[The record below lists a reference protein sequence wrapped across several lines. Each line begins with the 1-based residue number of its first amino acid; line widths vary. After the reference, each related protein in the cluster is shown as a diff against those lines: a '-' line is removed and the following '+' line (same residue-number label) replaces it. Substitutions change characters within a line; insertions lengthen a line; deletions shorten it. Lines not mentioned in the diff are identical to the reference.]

1 VAIGYRGIRT
11 NEKEIQLK
19 NKKLIAATIATGVAI
34 SLGTASVSSAD
45 DRGFGRGADLSTVL
59 NGLKDRGT
67 LTQSQVDAIE
77 SALKDSKSAAR
88 AEMVAAKDA
97 FTKVLTD
104 TLGISASDLMA
115 RMKAGETLASIAG
128 SKKDALISAIV
139 AFQTKTIDDAL
150 AAGKI
155 TGDQA
160 SKLKSKLVERTTSM
174 VERAKG
180 LGKGFGLEFKGGKG
194 HGKGPRS

>member
-1 VAIGYRGIRT
+1 M
-11 NEKEIQLK
+11 K
-19 NKKLIAATIATGVAI
+19 NRKLIAATIATGVAI

-45 DRGFGRGADLSTVL
+45 DRGFGRGADLSAVL

-115 RMKAGETLASIAG
+115 RMKAGESLASIAG

-160 SKLKSKLVERTTSM
+160 SKLKSRLVERTTSM

>member
-1 VAIGYRGIRT
+1 M
-11 NEKEIQLK
+11 K

-45 DRGFGRGADLSTVL
+45 DRGFRSGADLSTVL

-104 TLGISASDLMA
+104 TLGISASDLTA
-115 RMKAGETLASIAG
+115 RMKAGESLASIAG

-139 AFQTKTIDDAL
+139 AFQTKTID
-150 AAGKI
+150 
-155 TGDQA
+155 A
-160 SKLKSKLVERTTSM
+160 S
-174 VERAKG
+174 
-180 LGKGFGLEFKGGKG
+180 
-194 HGKGPRS
+194 

>member
-1 VAIGYRGIRT
+1 M
-11 NEKEIQLK
+11 K

-45 DRGFGRGADLSTVL
+45 DRGFRSGADLSTVL

-104 TLGISASDLMA
+104 TLGISAIDLTA
-115 RMKAGETLASIAG
+115 RMRAGESLASIAG

>member
-1 VAIGYRGIRT
+1 
-11 NEKEIQLK
+11 LK
-19 NKKLIAATIATGVAI
+19 NRKYLAATIATGVAL
-34 SLGTASVSSAD
+34 SLASTFPANAD
-45 DRGFGRGADLSTVL
+45 DKGMGKGPGLSTVL

-88 AEMVAAKDA
+88 AEMVATKAA

-104 TLGISASDLMA
+104 TLGISESDLTA
-115 RMKAGETLASIAG
+115 RMKAGESLATIAG

-139 AFQTKTIDDAL
+139 AFETKAIDDAL